1 MPHLPTDRDEEGQV
15 VTPSGI
21 KRPVTEDAIQS
32 PLHEELLGESES
44 IREVCDM
51 VERLA
56 GSDLTV
62 LITGE
67 SGTGKDIT
75 ARLLH
80 RHSPRHDKPFVKVNC
95 PAVPESIFESE
106 LFGYER
112 GAFTGARSSKPG
124 RLELANHGTIFL
136 DEAAEIPYHVQ
147 GKLLQVLDGEPAM
160 RIGGTKEIRTDVWI
174 IAATNL
180 VLEEA
185 VRNGRMREDI
195 YFRLSQVVIEMPPL
209 RDRRED
215 IPLLAEHFN
224 FNFCARFDKDY
235 TPLPEDELEKMC
247 GYDWPGNVRE
257 LGARV
262 KKYVATGDARALLD
276 VEPSGHAPQDGKIRA
291 GAPSRQA
298 TSERPADILP
308 HERKFPSLK
317 EATKRAVETTERAL
331 IEQALHHTL
340 WNRRKAA
347 RLLDISY
354 SSLLRR
360 IEAYGIGKP
369 KPE

>member
-1 MPHLPTDRDEEGQV
+1 MDSDEQGQIV
-15 VTPSGI
+15 IPSEVKGTI
-21 KRPVTEDAIQS
+21 PDDIIQT

-56 GSDLTV
+56 SSDLTV

-80 RHSPRHDKPFVKVNC
+80 RHSPRHQKPFVKVNC
-95 PAVPESIFESE
+95 PAVPEGIIESE

-136 DEAAEIPYHVQ
+136 DEAAEIPYHIQ
-147 GKLLQVLDGEPAM
+147 GKLLQVLDGEPVM
-160 RIGGTKEIRTDVWI
+160 RIGGTTEIKTDVRI
-174 IAATNL
+174 IAATNM

-195 YFRLSQVVIEMPPL
+195 YFRLSQVVIEMPAL
-209 RDRRED
+209 RDRPED

-224 FNFCARFDKDY
+224 FNFCTRFDKQY
-235 TPLPEDELEKMC
+235 APLPGDALHDMC
-247 GYDWPGNVRE
+247 GQEWPGNVRE
-257 LGARV
+257 LAARV
-262 KKYVATGDARALLD
+262 KKYVATDNVQSLLTAEPPSQPSTKGHGQAVPARSPKPR
-276 VEPSGHAPQDGKIRA
+276 EPRA
-291 GAPSRQA
+291 AAGVSPPERQF
-298 TSERPADILP
+298 PA
-308 HERKFPSLK
+308 LK
-317 EATKRAVETTERAL
+317 EATKRAVEATERAL
-331 IEQALHHTL
+331 IEQALQYTL

-347 RLLDISY
+347 KLLDISY

-360 IEAYGIGKP
+360 IDAYGIGKP
-369 KPE
+369 KSE

>member
-1 MPHLPTDRDEEGQV
+1 MIDGRIFRCSPSISTSISAPGSTKTTPHFRKTNSR
-15 VTPSGI
+15 
-21 KRPVTEDAIQS
+21 R
-32 PLHEELLGESES
+32 
-44 IREVCDM
+44 C
-51 VERLA
+51 A
-56 GSDLTV
+56 G
-62 LITGE
+62 G
-67 SGTGKDIT
+67 
-75 ARLLH
+75 
-80 RHSPRHDKPFVKVNC
+80 
-95 PAVPESIFESE
+95 
-106 LFGYER
+106 
-112 GAFTGARSSKPG
+112 
-124 RLELANHGTIFL
+124 
-136 DEAAEIPYHVQ
+136 
-147 GKLLQVLDGEPAM
+147 
-160 RIGGTKEIRTDVWI
+160 
-174 IAATNL
+174 
-180 VLEEA
+180 
-185 VRNGRMREDI
+185 
-195 YFRLSQVVIEMPPL
+195 
-209 RDRRED
+209 
-215 IPLLAEHFN
+215 
-224 FNFCARFDKDY
+224 
-235 TPLPEDELEKMC
+235 
-247 GYDWPGNVRE
+247 DWPGNVRE

>member
-1 MPHLPTDRDEEGQV
+1 MDEEGHV
-15 VTPSGI
+15 VTPSGAKGPI
-21 KRPVTEDAIQS
+21 SEDRSIQS
-32 PLHEELLGESES
+32 PLHEELLGDSDS

-80 RHSPRHDKPFVKVNC
+80 RHSPRHKKPFVKVNC
-95 PAVPESIFESE
+95 PAVPESIMESE
-106 LFGYER
+106 LFGYEP

-124 RLELANHGTIFL
+124 RLELANYGTIFL
-136 DEAAEIPYHVQ
+136 DEVAEIPYHVQ
-147 GKLLQVLDGEPAM
+147 GKLLQVLDGEPVM
-160 RIGGTKEIRTDVWI
+160 RIGGATEVKTDVRI
-174 IAATNL
+174 IAATNM

-195 YFRLSQVVIEMPPL
+195 YFRLSQVVIEMPTL

-215 IPLLAEHFN
+215 IPMLAEHFN
-224 FNFCARFDKDY
+224 FNFCNRFDKDY
-235 TPLPEDELEKMC
+235 TPLPEDVLEEMC
-247 GYDWPGNVRE
+247 GQNWPGNVRE
-257 LGARV
+257 LGARL
-262 KKYVATGDARALLD
+262 KKYVATGNVQALLD
-276 VEPSGHAPQDGKIRA
+276 PDPVGHAHRSGQDQTV
-291 GAPSRQA
+291 APRRQA
-298 TSERPADILP
+298 ASTRPEDTPPVERQ
-308 HERKFPSLK
+308 FPSLK
-317 EATKRAVETTERAL
+317 EARKRAVEATERAL

-347 RLLDISY
+347 KLLDVSY

-360 IEAYGIGKP
+360 IEAYSIGKP